1 MINPISSA
9 REIHP
14 LAVEPPMLEGLLELD
29 PTVHA
34 LELDKAHE
42 WLLLGELI
50 YLVILNNFLN
60 ELII

>member
-14 LAVEPPMLEGLLELD
+14 FAVEPPVFEGLLKLD
-29 PTVHA
+29 HTVHT
-34 LELDKAHE
+34 LELYEAHE
-42 WLLLGELI
+42 WLLLGQLI
-50 YLVILNNFLN
+50 NLVILNNFLN